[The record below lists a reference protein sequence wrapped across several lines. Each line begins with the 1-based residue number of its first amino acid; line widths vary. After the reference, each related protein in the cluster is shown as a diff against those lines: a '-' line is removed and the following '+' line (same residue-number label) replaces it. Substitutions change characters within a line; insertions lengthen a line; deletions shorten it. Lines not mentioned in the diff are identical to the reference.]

1 MNALSAWAKGLA
13 TGGLLTGLWL
23 QASHTAWAQNGAA
36 VLPTAADFEK
46 ALVAQQGAA
55 PAAQPGAA
63 STNPSPAFPRESL
76 PASGG
81 SAEGTQQEKGPESP
95 WVKVPDLSPTPRPGW
110 FLLPPNGPG
119 YYTALDMLQGK
130 CLDKAPAYPYR
141 VLFYEND
148 FRYLDKPDGKPVD
161 CLDNLKRIHL
171 GALCGSCNDNWLLSI
186 GGEERVQIKNEI
198 DSRLTARDND
208 YQLLRS
214 RIYGDLW
221 YRDVFRVFVEF
232 YDARS
237 YNEDLPPQPIDVNKA
252 DLLNAFVD
260 VKVGEVD
267 GHPVYVRVGR
277 QEMLY
282 GSQRLVSPLDW
293 ANTRRTFEGAKI
305 FYRSEKFDIDAFYTY
320 PNNVSPSHYDAP
332 NWNEKFAGVFATYR
346 PTKGQSIDAYYFYL
360 DYDLKEPI
368 GLTNGGRYGRDEN
381 TFGARY
387 SGDHKRDECSPG
399 SVLWDFEG
407 AYQFGDYTNR
417 ALQSGMATGGLGYAF
432 NKLPMQPQFWA
443 YYDWASGSPNL
454 TGTGTFSTFDQL
466 FPFGHYYFGYLDLV
480 GRANIKDLNFQ
491 FSAYPAKWI
500 TFLTQYHIFRLA
512 QAGDALY
519 SPAPNFVIERR
530 DPTGRAGTNVGQ
542 ELDFLLNFQL
552 DRHNSLLLGFSKL
565 FSGDFIKQTGPN
577 VNPELYYLQYTLRW

>member
-1 MNALSAWAKGLA
+1 MNALSACAKGLA
-13 TGGLLTGLWL
+13 AGGLLASFWL
-23 QASHTAWAQNGAA
+23 QAASTSRSQDPPA
-36 VLPTAADFEK
+36 VPPTTAAFER
-46 ALVAQQGAA
+46 ALLAQQG
-55 PAAQPGAA
+55 PAA
-63 STNPSPAFPRESL
+63 TTPSPAFPREGL

-81 SAEGTQQEKGPESP
+81 TAKEAPKEKAPESP
-95 WVKVPDLSPTPRPGW
+95 WVKVPDLSPTPRPGL

-119 YYTALDMLQGK
+119 YYTLRDMCQGK
-130 CLDKAPAYPYR
+130 CLDKAPPYPYR
-141 VLFYEND
+141 VFFYEND
-148 FRYLDKPDGKPVD
+148 FRYLDKADGKPVD

-171 GALCGSCNDNWLLSI
+171 GALCGSCNDNWLFSI

-221 YRDVFRVFVEF
+221 YRDIFRVYVEF
-232 YDARS
+232 LDARS
-237 YNEDLPPQPIDVNKA
+237 YNEDLPPLAIDVNKT

-277 QEMLY
+277 QELLY

-293 ANTRRTFEGAKI
+293 ANTRRTFEGAKL
-305 FYRSEKFDIDAFYTY
+305 FYRSEKLDIDAFYTY

-332 NWNEKFAGVFATYR
+332 NWNEKFAGIFATYKPAKNR
-346 PTKGQSIDAYYFYL
+346 SFDAYYFYL

-368 GLTNGGRYGRDEN
+368 GLTNGGRYGRDSN

-387 SGDHKRDECSPG
+387 YGDYKREGACNSI
-399 SVLWDFEG
+399 LWDFEG

-417 ALQSGMATGGLGYAF
+417 ALQAGMATAGLGYAF

-443 YYDWASGSPNL
+443 YYDYASGSPNL
-454 TGTGTFSTFDQL
+454 TGTGTFSTFDHL

-480 GRANIKDLNFQ
+480 GRSNIHDWNFQ
-491 FSAYPAKWI
+491 AVIYPEKWI
-500 TFLTQYHIFRLA
+500 TLLAQYHIFRLD

-519 SPAPNFVIERR
+519 SAPPNYTIIRR

-542 ELDFLLNFQL
+542 ELDILASFQL
-552 DRHNSLLLGFSKL
+552 DRHNALAFGFSKL
-565 FSGDFIKQTGPN
+565 FSGDFIKQTGAN

>member
-1 MNALSAWAKGLA
+1 M
-13 TGGLLTGLWL
+13 
-23 QASHTAWAQNGAA
+23 Q
-36 VLPTAADFEK
+36 
-46 ALVAQQGAA
+46 AQQGTS
-55 PAAQPGAA
+55 
-63 STNPSPAFPRESL
+63 STTEAPAFPREGL

-81 SAEGTQQEKGPESP
+81 TAEGTGQEKGPESP
-95 WVKVPDLSPTPRPGW
+95 WAKVPDLAPVPRPGW
-110 FLLPPNGPG
+110 FLLPPSGPG
-119 YYTALDMLQGK
+119 YYTALDMFRGK
-130 CLDKAPAYPYR
+130 CLDKAPPYPYR
-141 VLFYEND
+141 LLFYDND
-148 FRYLDKPDGKPVD
+148 FRYLDTPDGQPVD
-161 CLDNLKRIHL
+161 FLDNLKRIHL
-171 GALCGSCNDNWLLSI
+171 GPLCGSCNDNWMFSI

-208 YQLLRS
+208 YQLLRT

-221 YRDVFRVFVEF
+221 YRDVFRVYVEF
-232 YDARS
+232 LDARS
-237 YNEDLPPQPIDVNKA
+237 FNEDLPPLAIDVNKT

-277 QEMLY
+277 QELLY

-305 FYRSEKFDIDAFYTY
+305 FWHNDKLELDAFYTY

-346 PTKGQSIDAYYFYL
+346 PAKGRSFEAYYFYL
-360 DYDLKEPI
+360 DYDLKEPV

-387 SGDHKRDECSPG
+387 SGDYKREGATNSI
-399 SVLWDFEG
+399 LWDFEG

-417 ALQSGMATGGLGYAF
+417 ALQSGMATAGLGYAF
-432 NKLPMQPQFWA
+432 NKLPMQPTFWA
-443 YYDWASGSPNL
+443 YYDYASGTPNL

-466 FPFGHYYFGYLDLV
+466 FPFGHYYFGFLDLV
-480 GRANIKDLNFQ
+480 GRSNIKDWNFQ
-491 FSAYPAKWI
+491 FSVYPAKWI
-500 TFLTQYHIFRLA
+500 TLLAQYHIFRLA

-519 SPAPNFVIERR
+519 GTPPNFSIERF
-530 DPTGRAGTNVGQ
+530 DPTGKAGTNVGQ
-542 ELDFLLNFQL
+542 ELDILASFQL
-552 DRHNSLLLGFSKL
+552 DRHNSLALGFSKL

-577 VNPELYYLQYTLRW
+577 VNPELYYLQYTFRW